1 MIKTKWIS
9 HLSRSFYFA
18 CVYQPASHLTCLI
31 FLHWNDM
38 RNRSSFSL
46 PLCVVFF
53 PNVVLWYC
61 ISLLFKFLLYFH
73 YPYKCVNVN
82 EWLFSSALVNF
93 IDWFNTAFDIIP
105 EQKCVIHPPTLC
117 TLCVCVSLLCRR
129 HTMDHHHHY
138 FTTLWLHLMQI
149 LTSLWKYWIFIQ
161 WLMRFCWMKNL
172 FNGLYFFH
180 TRVFFFGKSF
190 QSIW

>member
-1 MIKTKWIS
+1 MRKQKKIKTKWIS

-18 CVYQPASHLTCLI
+18 CVYQPASHLTCLT
-31 FLHWNDM
+31 FLYWNDM

-117 TLCVCVSLLCRR
+117 TLCVCVSSLQTPYNGSSSSLFHDFMVAFNANINKFMEILNF
-129 HTMDHHHHY
+129 HTMINE
-138 FTTLWLHLMQI
+138 I
-149 LTSLWKYWIFIQ
+149 LLDE
-161 WLMRFCWMKNL
+161 
-172 FNGLYFFH
+172 
-180 TRVFFFGKSF
+180 KS
-190 QSIW
+190 I